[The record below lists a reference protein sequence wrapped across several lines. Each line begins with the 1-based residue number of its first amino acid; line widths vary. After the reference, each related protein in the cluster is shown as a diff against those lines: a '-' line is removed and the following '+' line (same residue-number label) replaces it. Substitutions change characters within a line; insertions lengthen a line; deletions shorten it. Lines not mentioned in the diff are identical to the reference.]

1 MAENPA
7 TEPRGTPPLRHR
19 SFFLDEA
26 LHHYVVS
33 HSAAPDDI
41 QTSLIETTAA
51 LGPLAF
57 MQVAPDQGAFLS
69 LVVGAVRPFFAV
81 EVGTFTGYSSL
92 AIARALPEGG
102 RLLCCDVSEEWTT
115 VARRHWEA
123 AGVAD
128 RIDLVVGPAADTL
141 AGLPAEARVDFA
153 FIDADKGG
161 YLNYYEALVPRLSP
175 HGLIAV
181 DNVLWSG
188 RVVDPDAEDA
198 DTVAIRAFNDH
209 VAADPRVE
217 AVMLSVGDG
226 VTLIGRRKEVPV
238 HG

>member
-7 TEPRGTPPLRHR
+7 TEPLDTPPLRHR

-33 HSAAPDDI
+33 HSAAPDDV
-41 QTSLIETTAA
+41 QASLIETTAA
-51 LGPLAF
+51 LGSLAF

-69 LVVGAVRPFFAV
+69 LLVGAVRPLFAV

-128 RIDLVVGPAADTL
+128 RIDLVIGPATDTL
-141 AGLPAEARVDFA
+141 AGLPAELMVDFA

-161 YLNYYEALVPRLSP
+161 YLDYYEALVPRLSP

-226 VTLIGRRKEVPV
+226 MTLIGRREEAPI

>member
-33 HSAAPDDI
+33 HSATPDDI
-41 QTSLIETTAA
+41 QMSLIETTAA

-69 LVVGAVRPFFAV
+69 LLVGAVRPFFAV

-141 AGLPAEARVDFA
+141 AGLPAAARVDFA

-161 YLNYYEALVPRLSP
+161 YLDYYEALVPRLSP

-188 RVVDPDAEDA
+188 RVVDPNAEDA
-198 DTVAIRAFNDH
+198 ETVAIRAFNDH

-226 VTLIGRRKEVPV
+226 VSLIGRR
-238 HG
+238 

>member
-26 LHHYVVS
+26 LHHYVAS

-41 QTSLIETTAA
+41 QASLIETTAA

-92 AIARALPEGG
+92 AIARSLPEGG

-128 RIDLVVGPAADTL
+128 RIDLVIGPAADTL
-141 AGLPAEARVDFA
+141 AGLPAETQVDFG

-188 RVVDPDAEDA
+188 RVVDPDAQDT

-226 VTLIGRRKEVPV
+226 VTLIRRRKEIQI
-238 HG
+238 HH

>member
-7 TEPRGTPPLRHR
+7 TEPRDTPPIRRR

-33 HSAAPDDI
+33 HSAAPDDV
-41 QTSLIETTAA
+41 QASLIETTAA

-57 MQVAPDQGAFLS
+57 MQVAPDQGTFLS
-69 LVVGAVRPFFAV
+69 LLVGAVRPLFAV

-115 VARRHWEA
+115 VARHHWEA

-128 RIDLVVGPAADTL
+128 RIDLVIGPATDTL
-141 AGLPAEARVDFA
+141 AGLPAEAQVDFA

-161 YLNYYEALVPRLSP
+161 YLSYYEALVPRLSP

-226 VTLIGRRKEVPV
+226 VTLIGRREEAPT

>member
-7 TEPRGTPPLRHR
+7 TEPRDTPPVRHR
-19 SFFLDEA
+19 SFFLDEV

-33 HSAAPDDI
+33 HSAAPDDV
-41 QTSLIETTAA
+41 QASLIATTAA

-57 MQVAPDQGAFLS
+57 MQVAPDQGTFLS
-69 LVVGAVRPFFAV
+69 LLVGAVRPLFAV

-102 RLLCCDVSEEWTT
+102 RLLCCDISEEWTT
-115 VARRHWEA
+115 VARHHWEA

-128 RIDLVVGPAADTL
+128 RIDLVIGPAADTL
-141 AGLPAEARVDFA
+141 AGLPTELRVDFA

-161 YLNYYEALVPRLSP
+161 YLDYYEALVPRLSP

-226 VTLIGRRKEVPV
+226 MTLIGRREEAPI

>member
-7 TEPRGTPPLRHR
+7 TKPRDTPPLRHR

-33 HSAAPDDI
+33 HSAAPDDV
-41 QTSLIETTAA
+41 QASLIETTAA
-51 LGPLAF
+51 LGSLAF

-69 LVVGAVRPFFAV
+69 LLVGAVRPLFAV

-128 RIDLVVGPAADTL
+128 RIDLVIGPATDTL
-141 AGLPAEARVDFA
+141 AGLPAELMVDFA

-161 YLNYYEALVPRLSP
+161 YLDYYEALVPRLSP

-226 VTLIGRRKEVPV
+226 VTLIGRHEEAPI